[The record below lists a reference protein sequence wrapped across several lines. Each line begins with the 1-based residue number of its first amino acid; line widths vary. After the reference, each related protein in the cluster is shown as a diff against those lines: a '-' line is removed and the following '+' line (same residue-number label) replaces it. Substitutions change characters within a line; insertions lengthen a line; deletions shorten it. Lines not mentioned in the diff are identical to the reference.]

1 MRIRTAVAAAA
12 AAIAIAL
19 TGYTVSTASDHN
31 AEQSIVTGC
40 PTTNPPSGDRDV
52 TTYNDGWIDGCADTV
67 GDDNRNGKL
76 EPGEAGWACRHTQ
89 LADLRAC
96 LTRAYG
102 AARR

>member
-1 MRIRTAVAAAA
+1 MRIRTAAVAAVAAA
-12 AAIAIAL
+12 AIAL
-19 TGYTVSTASDHN
+19 TGYTASTASDHDT
-31 AEQSIVTGC
+31 SKPIVTGC
-40 PTTNPPSGDRDV
+40 PATNPPSGDRDV

-96 LTRAYG
+96 LTRAY
-102 AARR
+102 AATHR